1 MSTISP
7 GARRSMPKI
16 TIDMPSRVRR
26 PMPSRWAMYVFT
38 GSGGL
43 LVPPHVGHA
52 AEVVDVVVRHHP
64 LHVRPHREVVEA
76 PIEQRPRRVR
86 LHLLLERG
94 HERQALLRVQLL
106 GLLLDHLHHFLA
118 AVLAIVPRRAAR
130 VV

>member
-64 LHVRPHREVVEA
+64 LHVRPEREVVELPVEDRA
-76 PIEQRPRRVR
+76 RR
-86 LHLLLERG
+86 LLLDLPLERG
-94 HERQALLRVQLL
+94 QHLQPLLRIELL
-106 GLLLDHLHHFLA
+106 
-118 AVLAIVPRRAAR
+118 
-130 VV
+130 